1 MPIKAKEVMEE
12 IRRKF
17 KLKKGKIQ
25 PPESYL
31 EARLRKK
38 TLNGLDMWT
47 MSSYDYVVAA
57 VKNVKETLKDS
68 LKWKLPKN
76 APTPND

>member
-1 MPIKAKEVMEE
+1 MKAKEVMEE

-17 KLKKGKIQ
+17 KLKKGKIEA
-25 PPESYL
+25 PESYL

-57 VKNVKETLKDS
+57 VNTVKKTLKDS
-68 LKWKLPKN
+68 PKWKLP
-76 APTPND
+76 ND